1 MGPLEENGAT
11 KYGNKKIEIRNISSV
26 MHSNGFFDK
35 NKDDWYRGVNRFG
48 WIDHR
53 WSVVNFARE
62 YLFFTKPDLYIMD
75 GSSLNNAKLSASL
88 YDNPFFMDA
97 FQNHKNVL
105 GQLQYSIADTGGA
118 QCPFMFIL
126 TNAVT
131 SKMDMPAISA
141 ESQESTSNL
150 YGTSINYRTHSLKS
164 DNGYDFTLSFQDT
177 KSLEV
182 YTLAKAYDEY
192 VRLRKTGQIDILNN
206 NTESNASI
214 YKNYVVAKIVPE
226 QFSVYKFV
234 ILDDGETIA
243 YYAKA
248 TGVFI
253 SDVPRSEFAD
263 PGNDG
268 VKFSLSFHA
277 NFIEDNNPM
286 ILYEF
291 NKITNASQEINIPYA
306 DVWFDGHINNEFV
319 RYPCIRAYADT
330 RAQSRGMYKDY
341 RLKWTN
347 IPKNGSYGN
356 YNADNLTGP
365 YTTPGNNS
373 GILDHL
379 GATATAPVLPVQR
392 RTFVQNVTDN
402 IRTAVGVIPT
412 VANTIGGLIST
423 AASTAQDY
431 FHNYSLRV
439 APDGETVTVEPVVD
453 LHKPDAGELMNK
465 YGTGKKKS

>member
-1 MGPLEENGAT
+1 MDPLKENGSV
-11 KYGNKKIEIRNISSV
+11 KLGDKNFNVRKMSSV
-26 MHSNGFFDK
+26 MHANGIFTK
-35 NKDDWYRGVNRFG
+35 GKEDWYRGVNRFG
-48 WIDHR
+48 WIDYK

-75 GSSLNNAKLSASL
+75 GSTVNNAKLSASL

-105 GQLQYSIADTGGA
+105 NQLQYSVADAGGMK
-118 QCPFMFIL
+118 CPFMFIL

-131 SKMDMPAISA
+131 SKMDIPGISA

-182 YTLAKAYDEY
+182 YMLAKAYDEY
-192 VRLRKTGQIDILNN
+192 MRLRKTGQIDILNN
-206 NTESNASI
+206 NTESNADI
-214 YKNYVVAKIVPE
+214 YKNYVVSKVVPE

-253 SDVPRSEFAD
+253 SDVPRSEFTD
-263 PGNDG
+263 PANDG
-268 VKFSLSFHA
+268 IKFSLSFHA
-277 NFIEDNNPM
+277 NFVEDNNPM

-291 NKITNASQEINIPYA
+291 NKITNASQDINIPYA
-306 DVWFDGHINNEFV
+306 DIWDDGYVNNEFV
-319 RYPCIRAYADT
+319 QFPCIRAYADS
-330 RAQSRGMYKDY
+330 RAQARGVYKDY

-347 IPKNGSYGN
+347 IPKAGVYIPG
-356 YNADNLTGP
+356 YNIDNLAGP
-365 YTTPGNNS
+365 YSTPGNNS
-373 GILDHL
+373 GILEHL
-379 GATATAPVLPVQR
+379 GATATAPILPVKKT
-392 RTFVQNVTDN
+392 TFVQNVTDT
-402 IRTAVGVIPT
+402 IRTAVTSGIPS
-412 VANTIGGLIST
+412 VANSIGSLIST
-423 AASTAQDY
+423 AVSTAQDY
-431 FHNYSLRV
+431 FSNYSLRV
-439 APDGETVTVEPVVD
+439 APDGETVTVEPILD
-453 LHKPDAGELMNK
+453 LNKADAKELMSK
-465 YGTGKKKS
+465 YGTNII